1 MKPGEGWTQDGN
13 LRVLG
18 ELETEARLG
27 RDRRSR
33 RERGKK
39 KEGGGREGI
48 IHSLF
53 IYNMNSARKC
63 AGC

>member
-1 MKPGEGWTQDGN
+1 MNWKQKLGWEEIEGAEG
-13 LRVLG
+13 
-18 ELETEARLG
+18 
-27 RDRRSR
+27 
-33 RERGKK
+33 
-39 KEGGGREGI
+39 KEGKRKRGGREGI

>member
-1 MKPGEGWTQDGN
+1 MNWKQKLGWEEIEGA
-13 LRVLG
+13 
-18 ELETEARLG
+18 E
-27 RDRRSR
+27 
-33 RERGKK
+33 GKEGK
-39 KEGGGREGI
+39 RKRGGGREGI